1 MTLNTPSFNPLQWE
15 LRNYTNPYLS
25 TAQATEVQLVED
37 RVNGQLDFIAQML
50 GWSGNNYWSNLPETV
65 SQKRQLLGG
74 SFGVYNSFKV
84 GEVYEVR
91 NWDNTVVIEPIEG
104 VGAGT
109 RVFLGINEYA
119 VLTATEE
126 DGRFVLGFAELTTD
140 FLTDLQ
146 GNLPL
151 LFDVPAVRPEPFYRP
166 TVGVSGD
173 AAFLVKAVNGAL
185 ELYPTYDTTYSLPYK
200 FDNLFAGSTYF
211 FDQAVFLSY
220 STAFAEDVP
229 SFYDPDRKLWYLSVP
244 DNLTATQTEPTA
256 FLVWNYSDPAVQ
268 TNVVKQVTLRR
279 WSDPSDWGK
288 SGVLK
293 NFTGTWGDKGG
304 PLPFNFAFDS
314 LTVHGYSERDSL
326 YLAPVERSVDFD
338 QLLNFVYA
346 QRVTVSPFA
355 PGAPVEGDLWWNDST
370 GTLAVWYEDVNDCSP
385 WVEVDYRLPP
395 VTPTAVSL
403 TFPDVATFQAAAPTI
418 TEGLVVKIED
428 TTGLD
433 IADNVLGL
441 QGLLTGGGSVTMY
454 RQTSAVYWTSI
465 GYTYPDEASFDL
477 DALLLPY
484 KVPVSVLDATSISF
498 STTTSTSL
506 TSGSPIAVLS
516 QENRKVVT
524 GMSVTGFNIPVGTTV
539 VSVSG
544 RQVTLSNN
552 ATVSGTNEVL
562 RFYLF
567 GENYDVSNLSITI
580 SQAVTAVLT
589 KLYSN
594 TNWVISPDSLLKYI
608 ANTSLY
614 LPVDGEMWWD
624 YSNPD
629 WNTRAAAVSY
639 QGTWASVNY
648 NPQGST
654 PPAALDYT
662 TLYVYCDGVLLVDG
676 VSYSTNDYQ
685 FTYVV
690 NPLTGKFDFSYSA
703 TSPNGKLNLP
713 TITISDILTTA
724 YTQDIS
730 ALVFSGIQYYFSPNV
745 FDSETPLRLWKDQAL
760 QVVETL
766 DHLAEQNYPNGLLA
780 DQNTG
785 PGPDNW
791 QRYFVRLPPA
801 YSRNEINWQKTNL
814 ICQDFAY
821 WGTSIEPE
829 LMTCPPE
836 ALTPKIYEQLFLY
849 GDEVGTDTYIYS
861 EPYLFSD
868 VGYFNFTQAGDYV
881 NSGVFPVFE
890 VAFDEFTEGDLI
902 DYDPL
907 HNRQADTISK
917 TGAGYGDWEGIYVN
931 TDPCQVITGFLVND
945 LESKVVTQVA
955 APIWDASIYKFP
967 PTCSSEPSTY
977 LADAN
982 NYKIGYAY
990 FAADM
995 GAAEDGFFDIQQEAA
1010 WRYPVNLAKTG
1021 YLVPG

>member
-15 LRNYTNPYLS
+15 LRNYTNRYLS
-25 TAQATEVQLVED
+25 TEQQTEVQLVES

-50 GWSGNNYWSNLPETV
+50 GWSGNNYWTNLPETV

-104 VGAGT
+104 VGVGT
-109 RVFLGINEYA
+109 RVFLGILEYV
-119 VLTATEE
+119 VLTAAEE
-126 DGRFVLGFAELTTD
+126 NGRYVLGFAELTAN

-146 GNLPL
+146 ANLPL
-151 LFDVPAVRPEPFYRP
+151 LLDVPAVRPEPFYRP
-166 TVGVSGD
+166 NVGVSGD
-173 AAFLVKAVNGAL
+173 TAFLVKAVNGAL
-185 ELYPTYDTTYSLPYK
+185 ELYPTYDTAYSLPYK

-220 STAFAEDVP
+220 SVAFTEDVP
-229 SFYDPDRKLWYLSVP
+229 SFYDSDRKLWYISIP
-244 DNLTATQTEPTA
+244 ENLTPTQTEATA

-268 TNVVKQVTLRR
+268 TNVVKQVTVRR

-314 LTVHGYSERDSL
+314 LTIHGYSERDSL

-346 QRVTVSPFA
+346 QRVTVSPLP
-355 PGAPVEGDLWWNDST
+355 PGAPVEGDLWWNDAT
-370 GTLAVWYEDVNDCSP
+370 GALSVWYKDFSDCSP
-385 WVEVDYRLPP
+385 WVETIYRDPP
-395 VTPTAVSL
+395 LAPTTVAL
-403 TFPDVATFQAAAPTI
+403 TYPDVATFQAAAPTI
-418 TEGLVVKIED
+418 LKGLVVKIED

-441 QGLLTGGGSVTMY
+441 QGLLAGGGSVTMY
-454 RQTSAVYWTSI
+454 RETSAVYWTSI
-465 GYTYPDEASFDL
+465 EYTYPDEASFDT

-484 KVPVSVLDATSISF
+484 KVPVKVLDGTDISP
-498 STTTSTSL
+498 SVTLSTSL
-506 TSGSPIAVLS
+506 TSGSPTVVMSLP
-516 QENRKVVT
+516 NRKVEV
-524 GMSVTGFNIPVGTTV
+524 GMLVSGFNVPPATTV
-539 VSVSG
+539 LAVSG
-544 RQVTLSNN
+544 NLVTLSAN
-552 ATVSGTNEVL
+552 ATASGTNEVL
-562 RFYLF
+562 RFYTN
-567 GENYDVSNLSITI
+567 GANYDVSNLSVTIT
-580 SQAVTAVLT
+580 QDVTAVLT

-629 WNTRAAAVSY
+629 WTTRAAAVSY
-639 QGTWASVNY
+639 EGTWAMVNY
-648 NPQGST
+648 HPQGSV

-662 TLYVYCDGVLLVDG
+662 TLYVYCDGVLLSDG

-685 FTYVV
+685 FTYTV
-690 NPLTGKFDFSYSA
+690 NPLTGKFDFDYLA

-745 FDSETPLRLWKDQAL
+745 FDSETPLRLWKDEAL

-766 DHLAEQNYPNGLLA
+766 DHLTEENYPNGLLA

-836 ALTPKIYEQLFLY
+836 SLNPEIYEELFLY
-849 GDEVGTDTYIYS
+849 GDEVGTNTYVYS
-861 EPYLFSD
+861 EPYLYSN
-868 VGYFNFTQAGDYV
+868 VGYFNFYQVGDYV
-881 NSGVFPVFE
+881 NSGVFPVFD
-890 VAFDEFTEGDLI
+890 VPFDEFTEGDLI
-902 DYDPL
+902 EYDPL
-907 HNRQADTISK
+907 HSRQADTIST
-917 TGAGYGDWEGIYVN
+917 TGSGYGDWEGIYVN
-931 TDPCQVITGFLVND
+931 TDPCQVVTGFLFND
-945 LESKVVTQVA
+945 LRDMVVTQVP
-955 APIWDASIYKFP
+955 APVWDASIYKFP

-977 LADAN
+977 SADAN

-995 GAAEDGFFDIQQEAA
+995 GAAEDGFFDVQQEAA
-1010 WRYPVNLAKTG
+1010 WRYPVNLPKTG

>member
-74 SFGVYNSFKV
+74 SFGVYNSFIV

-91 NWDNTVVIEPIEG
+91 SWDNTVVIEPIEG
-104 VGAGT
+104 VNVGT
-109 RVFLGINEYA
+109 RVFLGLFEYT
-119 VLTATEE
+119 VLTAAEE
-126 DGRFVLGFAELTTD
+126 DGRYVLGFAELTTD
-140 FLTDLQ
+140 FLTDFQ
-146 GNLPL
+146 ANLPL
-151 LFDVPAVRPEPFYRP
+151 LFDVPAARPEPFYRP
-166 TVGVSGD
+166 AVGVSGD

-185 ELYPTYDTTYSLPYK
+185 ELYPTYDTTYSLPYR

-220 STAFAEDVP
+220 TTAFTEDVP
-229 SFYDPDRKLWYLSVP
+229 SFYDPNRKLWYLSVP

-288 SGVLK
+288 TGVLK

-304 PLPFNFAFDS
+304 PLPFNFSFDS
-314 LTVHGYSERDSL
+314 LTIHGYSERDSL
-326 YLAPVERSVDFD
+326 YLAPVQRSVDFD

-346 QRVTVSPFA
+346 QKVTVSPTT
-355 PGAPVEGDLWWNDST
+355 PGVPVEGDLWWNNAT
-370 GTLAVWYEDVNDCSP
+370 GALSVWYEDVNDCSP
-385 WVEVDYRLPP
+385 WVEVDYREEPA
-395 VTPTAVSL
+395 TFSAVSL
-403 TFPDVATFQAAAPTI
+403 TYPDVSTFQLAAPTI
-418 TEGLVVKIED
+418 LTGLVVKILD

-433 IADNVLGL
+433 VADNVLGL
-441 QGLLTGGGSVTMY
+441 QGLLTGGGSVTLY

-465 GYTYPDEASFDL
+465 EFTYPDEVSFDA
-477 DALLLPY
+477 DALLLPFE
-484 KVPVSVLDATSISF
+484 VPVKVLDGTGVSPSV
-498 STTTSTSL
+498 TLSTSL
-506 TSGSPIAVLS
+506 TSGSPTAVMRNP
-516 QENRKVVT
+516 NRKVQA
-524 GMSVTGFNIPVGTTV
+524 GMNVTGFNVPALTTV
-539 VSVSG
+539 VSVVG
-544 RQVTLSNN
+544 NLITLSNN
-552 ATVSGTNEVL
+552 ATASGTNEVL
-562 RFYLF
+562 RFY
-567 GENYDVSNLSITI
+567 GAGSNYDVSNLNVTIT
-580 SQAVTAVLT
+580 QAVTAVLT
-589 KLYSN
+589 KVNAN

-614 LPVDGEMWWD
+614 TPGDGEMWWD
-624 YSNPD
+624 YTNPD
-629 WNTRAAAVSY
+629 DNTRSAAVSY
-639 QGTWASVNY
+639 QGTWANVNY
-648 NPQGST
+648 HAQGSV

-662 TLYVYCDGVLLVDG
+662 TLYVYCDGVLLSDG
-676 VSYSTNDYQ
+676 VAYSTSDYD
-685 FTYVV
+685 FSYTV
-690 NPLTGKFDFSYSA
+690 NALTGQFDFSYSA

-745 FDSETPLRLWKDQAL
+745 FDSETPLRLWKDEAL

-801 YSRNEINWQKTNL
+801 YHRNELNWQKTNL

-836 ALTPKIYEQLFLY
+836 SQTPKIYEQLFLY
-849 GDEVGTDTYIYS
+849 GDEVGTDTFVYS

-868 VGYFNFTQAGDYV
+868 VGYFNFTQVGDFI
-881 NSGVFPVFE
+881 NSGVFPVFD
-890 VAFDEFTEGDLI
+890 APFDEFVEADLK
-902 DYDPL
+902 DYEPL

-917 TGAGYGDWEGIYVN
+917 TGAGRGDWVGTYVN

-945 LESKVVTQVA
+945 LESGVVTRVA
-955 APIWDASIYKFP
+955 APVWDASIYKFP
-967 PTCSSEPSTY
+967 PTCATDPDTY
-977 LADAN
+977 TADAN

-995 GAAEDGFFDIQQEAA
+995 GAAEDGFFDVQQEAA

>member
-1 MTLNTPSFNPLQWE
+1 MTTQTPSFNPLQWE
-15 LRNYTNPYLS
+15 LRGYTNPYLS
-25 TAQATEVQLVED
+25 PEQASQVDLVET
-37 RVNGQLDFIAQML
+37 RVSGQLDFISQML

-74 SFGVYNSFKV
+74 SFGVYNSFLV

-91 NWDNTVVIEPIEG
+91 GWDNTVVIEPLEG

-109 RVFLGINEYA
+109 RVFLGLYEYT
-119 VLTATEE
+119 VLTASEE
-126 DGRFVLGFAELTTD
+126 EGRFVLGFADLTTN

-146 GNLPL
+146 SNLPL
-151 LFDVPAVRPEPFYRP
+151 LFDVPSARPEPFYRP

-173 AAFLVKAVNGAL
+173 AAFLVKSVNGAL
-185 ELYPTYDTTYSLPYK
+185 ELYPPYDTTYSLPYK
-200 FDNLFAGSTYF
+200 FDNLFAGSTYY
-211 FDQAVFLSY
+211 FDQAIFLSY

-229 SFYDPDRKLWYLSVP
+229 SLYDPNRKLWYLSVP

-256 FLVWNYSDPAVQ
+256 FLVWNYSDPTVQ

-314 LTVHGYSERDSL
+314 LGIHGYSERDSL
-326 YLAPVERSVDFD
+326 FLAPVERSVDFD

-346 QRVTVSPFA
+346 QRVTVSQYA
-355 PGAPVEGDLWWNDST
+355 PGVPVKGDLWWNDVT
-370 GTLAVWYEDVNDCSP
+370 GTLSVWYEDFYDCSP
-385 WVEVDYRLPP
+385 WVEVDYRTSPTPP
-395 VTPTAVSL
+395 SDVSL
-403 TFPDVATFQAAAPTI
+403 TFLDVATFQVAAPTI
-418 TEGLVVKIED
+418 AQGLVVKIED

-433 IADNVLGL
+433 IADNVLGV
-441 QGLLTGGGSVTMY
+441 QGFLAGGGSVTMY
-454 RQTSAVYWTSI
+454 RQTSAVYWTCI
-465 GYTYPDEASFDL
+465 EFTYPDEVSFDT

-484 KVPVSVLDATSISF
+484 KVPVNVADGTGISPSVTL
-498 STTTSTSL
+498 STSL
-506 TSGSPIAVLS
+506 TSGSPTAVMRS
-516 QENRKVVT
+516 PNRKVQV
-524 GMSVTGFNIPVGTTV
+524 GMTVSGFNVPVGTTV
-539 VSVSG
+539 LSVIG
-544 RQVTLSNN
+544 NQITLSSN
-552 ATVSGTNEVL
+552 ATASGTNEVL
-562 RFYLF
+562 RFF
-567 GENYDVSNLSITI
+567 INGENYDVSNLSVTLT
-580 SQAVTAVLT
+580 QNVTAVLT

-594 TNWVISPDSLLKYI
+594 TNWVISPDSLLKFI
-608 ANTSLY
+608 ANTSLFV
-614 LPVDGEMWWD
+614 PGDGEMWWD

-629 WNTRAAAVSY
+629 WKTRAASISY
-639 QGTWASVNY
+639 QGTWVSVNY
-648 NPQGST
+648 HPSGSL
-654 PPAALDYT
+654 PPAALDYA
-662 TLYVYCDGVLLVDG
+662 TLYVYCDGVLLSDG
-676 VSYSTNDYQ
+676 VSYSTEDYR
-685 FTYVV
+685 FTYTV

-713 TITISDILTTA
+713 TVTISDILTTA

-730 ALVFSGIQYYFSPNV
+730 NLVFSGIQYYFSPNV

-760 QVVETL
+760 QVVDTL
-766 DHLAEQNYPNGLLA
+766 DRLAEQNYPNGLLA

-801 YSRNEINWQKTNL
+801 YSRNELNWQKTNL

-829 LMTCPPE
+829 LMSCPPE
-836 ALTPKIYEQLFLY
+836 PLTPEIYEQLFLY
-849 GDEVGTDTYIYS
+849 GDEVGTDTYVYS

-868 VGYFNFTQAGDYV
+868 VGYFNFTQKGDYI

-890 VAFDEFTEGDLI
+890 VAFDEFTEGDLV

-917 TGAGYGDWEGIYVN
+917 TGAGYGDWEGLYFN
-931 TDPCQVITGFLVND
+931 TDPCQVVTGFLVND
-945 LESKVVTQVA
+945 ERDKVVTEVT
-955 APIWDASIYKFP
+955 PPVWDASIYKFP
-967 PTCSSEPSTY
+967 PTCSSEPSTFS
-977 LADAN
+977 ADAN

-995 GAAEDGFFDIQQEAA
+995 GAAEDGFFDVQQEAA
-1010 WRYPVNLAKTG
+1010 WRYPVNLPKTG
-1021 YLVPG
+1021 YQVPG